1 MSDLVHFTDANFETE
16 VLNSK
21 VPVLV
26 DFFADWCGPCQTLS
40 PIVEEL
46 ARDYAGRIK
55 IGKVDVDQNQR
66 IAEKFGIASI
76 PTVMLFK
83 TGKNVDKVIG
93 LESKAQLRK
102 RLDKMLAA

>member
-1 MSDLVHFTDANFETE
+1 MSDLVQFTDANFETE

-26 DFFADWCGPCQTLS
+26 DFFADWCGPCQSLS

-76 PTVMLFK
+76 PTVMFFK

>member
-1 MSDLVHFTDANFETE
+1 MSDLVHFTDANFEAE

-21 VPVLV
+21 LPVLV
-26 DFFADWCGPCQTLS
+26 DFFADWCGPCQSLA

-46 ARDYAGRIK
+46 AREYAGRIK
-55 IGKVDVDQNQR
+55 IGKMDVDQNQA

-76 PTVMLFK
+76 PTLISFK

-102 RLDKMLAA
+102 RLDKLLAA